1 MHFFPENQEVQN
13 REVQTRDLIFWP
25 SYEDKFRIIFLPTIS
40 ICTEQKLFRMT
51 FEIRK
56 IETKRNIPLLSYF
69 NVLALFGVGDDRS
82 WEQGY
87 APD

>member
-13 REVQTRDLIFWP
+13 RDLIFWP
-25 SYEDKFRIIFLPTIS
+25 SYEDKFRIIFFSTIS
-40 ICTEQKLFRMT
+40 IRTEQKLFRMT
-51 FEIRK
+51 FGIRK
-56 IETKRNIPLLSYF
+56 VETKRNFPLLSYF